1 MTNQSILK
9 EISPECLL
17 EGLILKLK
25 LQYFGHMMG
34 RVNWLEKTLKQG
46 KIEGRRRK
54 EWQRMRWMASLI
66 LWTWVWASLGSW
78 WWTGKP
84 GVLQSMGSQRVG
96 HDWVT
101 ELNWEVFVFSLSSV
115 LLWENW
121 RRVWHSWQ
129 FIVLGGFLIIHW
141 KCLCGV
147 FHLGK
152 IGFDHIHW

>member
-9 EISPECLL
+9 EISPECSL

-96 HDWVT
+96 HKWAT
-101 ELNWEVFVFSLSSV
+101 ELNLWQISKAHTVEKQESFQQMMLEKLDSRMQNNEPRQLSYAIRQ
-115 LLWENW
+115 N
-121 RRVWHSWQ
+121 
-129 FIVLGGFLIIHW
+129 
-141 KCLCGV
+141 
-147 FHLGK
+147 
-152 IGFDHIHW
+152 